1 MTSTLQLSSRGTIT
15 LPKRFRE
22 KFGLKAESVVVL
34 EDTEQ
39 GILVRPASV
48 FPFESYSEERLGAF
62 EAENNTAIAGAF
74 PVREE

>member
-1 MTSTLQLSSRGTIT
+1 MTSTLHLSPRGTIT
-15 LPKRFRE
+15 LPKKFRE
-22 KFGLKAESVVVL
+22 KFGLTAESVVVL

-48 FPFESYSEERLGAF
+48 FPFESYSEERLDEF